1 MMLSASLILLKGRSR
16 ASLKGSL
23 THQLNL
29 DIYVS
34 LAFQPDAYQM
44 QGMEQKTTQCKGQK
58 YDGFL
63 RFDINAT
70 HLKVILIKL
79 LC

>member
-16 ASLKGSL
+16 ASLKGSV

-44 QGMEQKTTQCKGQK
+44 QGMEQKTT
-58 YDGFL
+58 
-63 RFDINAT
+63 
-70 HLKVILIKL
+70 
-79 LC
+79 